1 MDLISHQLDAILTFS
16 AYFRFQLFVL
26 MVLLGFHLPSNWHSF
41 HWNECLILIIFIMI
55 FTPLYQDIYP
65 SLSGQLSFEWGTY
78 LPLIIGTFSLS
89 LLKLTPFYRDTN
101 PKIFVNS
108 IKFVGNHTS
117 KFHNQLVY
125 NSNVL
130 NFLPL
135 NLLKGFSKPI
145 HFLTFQ
151 RKFSKLL

>member
-65 SLSGQLSFEWGTY
+65 TLSGHLPLFIRTIIFWVNYLFTPKLLGHFPCPY
-78 LPLIIGTFSLS
+78 LPHFIRTIIFWVRDLFAPNYWDIFLILIKTYPFLS
-89 LLKLTPFYRDTN
+89 
-101 PKIFVNS
+101 
-108 IKFVGNHTS
+108 GH
-117 KFHNQLVY
+117 
-125 NSNVL
+125 
-130 NFLPL
+130 
-135 NLLKGFSKPI
+135 
-145 HFLTFQ
+145 
-151 RKFSKLL
+151 

>member
-1 MDLISHQLDAILTFS
+1 M
-16 AYFRFQLFVL
+16 
-26 MVLLGFHLPSNWHSF
+26 
-41 HWNECLILIIFIMI
+41 
-55 FTPLYQDIYP
+55 
-65 SLSGQLSFEWGTY
+65 
-78 LPLIIGTFSLS
+78 PLIIGTFSLS
-89 LLKLTPFYRDTN
+89 LLKLIPFYRDTN

-135 NLLKGFSKPI
+135 NLLKGFSKTHSFLNFSTEILQIVVTLKFLWNQNKKLRKKGRKKKNGWTVEFCGILPI
-145 HFLTFQ
+145 ISPRQVSKPFFFLGTKKHF
-151 RKFSKLL
+151 

>member
-65 SLSGQLSFEWGTY
+65 SLSGQLSFEWITY
-78 LPLIIGTFSLS
+78 LPLNYWDIFLVHIYPTLS
-89 LLKLTPFYRDTN
+89 
-101 PKIFVNS
+101 
-108 IKFVGNHTS
+108 GH
-117 KFHNQLVY
+117 
-125 NSNVL
+125 
-130 NFLPL
+130 LPL
-135 NLLKGFSKPI
+135 FIRTIIFWVRDLFAPNYWDI
-145 HFLTFQ
+145 FLILIKTYPFL
-151 RKFSKLL
+151 SGH